1 MNSNRNE
8 SAATSTSMDVA
19 ETIAAQLGGTGRLT
33 AMLGAKHFMGDADSL
48 TFKWSAPA
56 KNKANCIKITLDHD
70 TDTYT
75 VQWYTIRGINV
86 KEGACLTMVHV
97 DALRGVFERATELR
111 LSL

>member
-1 MNSNRNE
+1 MNS
-8 SAATSTSMDVA
+8 SKQTAAATNMDVA
-19 ETIAAQLGGTGRLT
+19 ETIAAQMGGTSRLT
-33 AMLGAKHFMGDADSL
+33 AMLGAKHFNGDADSL
-48 TFKWSAPA
+48 TFKFTAPA